1 MLVGH
6 FCLMLSFNRS
16 SSLFRLGLLSVH
28 VHLDKQHMS
37 LKVCHG
43 LWYPV
48 DQHSFSKIE
57 PVFSKSYFQ
66 YFSYS
71 VCFLLRIRFVCFV
84 ICIVLGT
91 CHNSMSHNIPNCLY
105 LFCLNTGAI
114 EKYFSILIPWWSK
127 KVWGGHYP
135 MPDIGLEGFSP
146 HRSYD
151 RYSSKSQF
159 SLGFYP

>member
-1 MLVGH
+1 MCPSVPVDCPLCQSGLVCVRVVSGLRVGGLDWHMGWELLVCGCNFLLFPDSKFHWKKTIIFILFVVH

-66 YFSYS
+66 CFSSS
-71 VCFLLRIRFVCFV
+71 VCYLLRIRLVCFV
-84 ICIVLGT
+84 IC
-91 CHNSMSHNIPNCLY
+91 NC
-105 LFCLNTGAI
+105 
-114 EKYFSILIPWWSK
+114 S
-127 KVWGGHYP
+127 
-135 MPDIGLEGFSP
+135 
-146 HRSYD
+146 
-151 RYSSKSQF
+151 RYS
-159 SLGFYP
+159 P

>member
-1 MLVGH
+1 MP
-6 FCLMLSFNRS
+6 SFNRS

-43 LWYPV
+43 LWYPL
-48 DQHSFSKIE
+48 DQHLFSKIE

-71 VCFLLRIRFVCFV
+71 VCFCLFRHLYHL
-84 ICIVLGT
+84 LGT
-91 CHNSMSHNIPNCLY
+91 CHNSLSHNIPNRLY
-105 LFCLNTGAI
+105 LFRLNTGTI
-114 EKYFSILIPWWSK
+114 EKYFSILLPWWSK